1 MALDYSTLKK
11 VVNSNGPVARIL
23 ILEVKGSTPRGS
35 GTDMYVWAGG
45 IHGTIGGGN
54 LEFEAIKS
62 AHKLFETR
70 KTNIKSYPLGPQL
83 GQCCGGFVKIVTE
96 YYDEKD
102 VVNLRNENLNVRS
115 ISGTTEAPQ
124 TVKELVKKY
133 STRRISLDHTLSNG
147 WLIEKIITEKAPI
160 WIWGAGHVGSAILSL
175 LAPMPNLEV
184 FWLDTDAS
192 RFPNLEF
199 SNVHKIV
206 YDTPDKF
213 VKRAQPDAE
222 HLILTYSHKIDL
234 EICNE
239 ILKHDFKWAGLIG
252 SKTKFTR
259 FKTKL
264 LSIGHSEE
272 KIDQIE
278 CPIGYKKYGK
288 HPQHIALGV
297 VVDWVERNQESE
309 KGQVVDKKIA

>member
-124 TVKELVKKY
+124 TVKELVKKH

-309 KGQVVDKKIA
+309 KGQVVDKKIT

>member
-1 MALDYSTLKK
+1 
-11 VVNSNGPVARIL
+11 VA
-23 ILEVKGSTPRGS
+23 
-35 GTDMYVWAGG
+35 
-45 IHGTIGGGN
+45 
-54 LEFEAIKS
+54 
-62 AHKLFETR
+62 
-70 KTNIKSYPLGPQL
+70 
-83 GQCCGGFVKIVTE
+83 
-96 YYDEKD
+96 
-102 VVNLRNENLNVRS
+102 NLRNENLNVRS

-124 TVKELVKKY
+124 TVKELVKKH

-222 HLILTYSHKIDL
+222 HLILTYSHKIDF

>member
-124 TVKELVKKY
+124 TVKELVKKH

-222 HLILTYSHKIDL
+222 HLILTYSHKIDF

>member
-11 VVNSNGPVARIL
+11 VINSNGPVARIL

-35 GTDMYVWAGG
+35 GTEMYVWADG

-54 LEFEAIKS
+54 LEFQAIKS
-62 AHKLFETR
+62 ARRLSETG
-70 KTNIKSYPLGPQL
+70 KTDIKSYPLGPQL

-96 YYDEKD
+96 YYDEQDVANLKD
-102 VVNLRNENLNVRS
+102 ENLNVRS
-115 ISGTTEAPQ
+115 ISGTVEAPQ

-133 STRRISLDHTLSNG
+133 STGGISLDHTLSDG
-147 WLIEKIITEKAPI
+147 WLIEKVITEKAPI

-184 FWLDTDAS
+184 FWLDTDAN

-213 VKRAQPDAE
+213 IKRAQPDAE

-234 EICNE
+234 AICNE

-252 SKTKFTR
+252 SKTKFLR
-259 FKTKL
+259 FKKKL
-264 LSIGHSEE
+264 LSIGHSEK
-272 KIDQIE
+272 KIDQIKS
-278 CPIGYKKYGK
+278 PIGYKKYGK
-288 HPQHIALGV
+288 HPQQIALGV
-297 VVDWVERNQESE
+297 VVDWLERNHELE
-309 KGQVVDKKIA
+309 KGQVIDKKIA

>member
-124 TVKELVKKY
+124 TVKELVKKH
-133 STRRISLDHTLSNG
+133 STGRISLDHTLSNG

>member
-124 TVKELVKKY
+124 TVKELVKKH

>member
-35 GTDMYVWAGG
+35 GTEMYVWADG

-54 LEFEAIKS
+54 LEFQAIKS
-62 AHKLFETR
+62 ARRLFETG
-70 KTNIKSYPLGPQL
+70 KTDIQSYPLGPQL

-102 VVNLRNENLNVRS
+102 VANLKDKNLNVRS
-115 ISGTTEAPQ
+115 ISDKTEAPQ
-124 TVKELVKKY
+124 NLKELVKKY
-133 STRRISLDHTLSNG
+133 STGGISLDHTLSDG
-147 WLIEKIITEKAPI
+147 WLIEKVITEKASI

-175 LAPMPNLEV
+175 LAPMPNLDV
-184 FWLDTDAS
+184 FWLDTDPS

-213 VKRAQPDAE
+213 VKRAQPNAE

-297 VVDWVERNQESE
+297 VIDWVERNQELE
-309 KGQVVDKKIA
+309 QGKVVDKKIA

>member
-102 VVNLRNENLNVRS
+102 VANLRNENLNVRS

-124 TVKELVKKY
+124 TVKELVKKH

-222 HLILTYSHKIDL
+222 HLILTY
-234 EICNE
+234 
-239 ILKHDFKWAGLIG
+239 
-252 SKTKFTR
+252 
-259 FKTKL
+259 
-264 LSIGHSEE
+264 
-272 KIDQIE
+272 
-278 CPIGYKKYGK
+278 
-288 HPQHIALGV
+288 
-297 VVDWVERNQESE
+297 
-309 KGQVVDKKIA
+309 

>member
-124 TVKELVKKY
+124 TVKELVKKH
-133 STRRISLDHTLSNG
+133 SIGRISLDHTLSDG
-147 WLIEKIITEKAPI
+147 WLIEKVITEKAPI